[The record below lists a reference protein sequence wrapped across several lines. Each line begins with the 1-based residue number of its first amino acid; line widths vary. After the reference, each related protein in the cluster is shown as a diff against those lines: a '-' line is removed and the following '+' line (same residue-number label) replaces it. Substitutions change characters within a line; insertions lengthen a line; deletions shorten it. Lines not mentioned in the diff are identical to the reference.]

1 MRGDTKAKTHVHFAY
16 RAGRYKKNEIVLAA
30 GCAFWVNTS
39 LNPATEGGKKGLE
52 LEMSDNDTNDFENAV
67 GAAVTRVPPI
77 ITAIIA
83 VGGLVAAYFMTI
95 GEFKV
100 KDMELQQKVL
110 YLEQKVDHIEETMD
124 DIKSKLEARIPVVD
138 GDRQDLRKEIDSLKQ
153 VIQEMKPLLKR

>member
-1 MRGDTKAKTHVHFAY
+1 
-16 RAGRYKKNEIVLAA
+16 
-30 GCAFWVNTS
+30 
-39 LNPATEGGKKGLE
+39 
-52 LEMSDNDTNDFENAV
+52 MSDNDTNDLDNVV

-100 KDMELQQKVL
+100 KDMELQQKVM

-124 DIKSKLEARIPVVD
+124 DIKSKLESRIPVVD

-153 VIQEMKPLLKR
+153 VIQDMKPLLKR

>member
-1 MRGDTKAKTHVHFAY
+1 
-16 RAGRYKKNEIVLAA
+16 
-30 GCAFWVNTS
+30 
-39 LNPATEGGKKGLE
+39 
-52 LEMSDNDTNDFENAV
+52 MSDKDTNNFENAV

-100 KDMELQQKVL
+100 KDMELQQKVM
-110 YLEQKVDHIEETMD
+110 YLEQKVEHIEETMD
-124 DIKSKLEARIPVVD
+124 TIKSKLETRIPVVD
-138 GDRQDLRKEIDSLKQ
+138 SDRQDLRREIDSLKQ